1 MAIFW
6 ISFKPIELAD
16 LRAPVPIVK
25 EDLRGA
31 LQTIGD
37 EAVLR
42 YRLRNSSQSEFIRD
56 VTLRDKW
63 PDGLEALSLDP
74 RCTISSW
81 NLVCALGDWNGG
93 HREKIQITVKA
104 RKEFVFENS
113 TQYANHAQQYCFK

>member
-63 PDGLEALSLDP
+63 PDGLEALSLDS

-81 NLVCALGDWNGG
+81 NLD
-93 HREKIQITVKA
+93 
-104 RKEFVFENS
+104 
-113 TQYANHAQQYCFK
+113 